1 MFITGSNRTKQ
12 TSKGNDSQSKVSD
25 EFVVNVVYCDNNC
38 PVILVNE
45 TIRFEESCLSFKI
58 FFSFNPMTQGSVN
71 SRRCKMRLLWAS
83 RPVLV
88 WNSGIWNML
97 KVGFN
102 NQIALDYFQLIQL
115 IICVKLIFLKHSFNL
130 KNIQNSNI
138 TNLLNLVPNQN
149 LLCRP
154 FMTFC
159 YFRAVAVLLMLD
171 LIVCATIAF
180 FSLGSYAAQL
190 VVCLSLLFRVS
201 TTLLNL
207 SFIGL

>member
-115 IICVKLIFLKHSFNL
+115 RASF
-130 KNIQNSNI
+130 SDG
-138 TNLLNLVPNQN
+138 
-149 LLCRP
+149 R
-154 FMTFC
+154 
-159 YFRAVAVLLMLD
+159 
-171 LIVCATIAF
+171 
-180 FSLGSYAAQL
+180 
-190 VVCLSLLFRVS
+190 
-201 TTLLNL
+201 
-207 SFIGL
+207 